1 MSDPAAPQEAR
12 VAVRTTTASPG
23 RLLARTRDT
32 LRALARH
39 RVRAPALAVLL
50 LVLALAL
57 PSVPLPRSTVE
68 ALVVF
73 DITQSMDV
81 EDVELDGALA
91 SRLAFARESAR
102 RMLRELPCGSRIG
115 WGAFTE
121 YRTLVLLAPIEVCG
135 NYGDLLATLAQ
146 VDGRIR
152 WGNASEVAKG
162 VFWAMRAARQL
173 DSHPAIVFLSDG
185 QEAPPLGSAAFP
197 MFEDLAPGQVNGW
210 LMGVGGS
217 VPKPIP
223 RTDAEGRRVGWWRAE
238 DVIQR
243 DTVPGAPRSQ
253 EQLSAVHENHLRALA
268 AETGF
273 EYAPLLTPA
282 DLARA
287 LRDPRLARRAKVPT
301 DLSWVPALGALLL
314 LAWQFRPAS
323 GRLLISG
330 R

>member
-1 MSDPAAPQEAR
+1 MSI
-12 VAVRTTTASPG
+12 
-23 RLLARTRDT
+23 RL
-32 LRALARH
+32 
-39 RVRAPALAVLL
+39 PALAVLL
-50 LVLALAL
+50 LVAALAL
-57 PSVPLPRSTVE
+57 PRFPLARDTVE

-91 SRLAFARESAR
+91 SRLEFARASAR

-152 WGNASEVAKG
+152 WGNASEVSKG

-173 DSHPAIVFLSDG
+173 DSHPAVVFLTDG
-185 QEAPPLGSAAFP
+185 QEAPPLGTAAFP
-197 MFEDLAPGQVNGW
+197 MFEDLAPGQVRGW
-210 LMGVGGS
+210 LLGVGGGI
-217 VPKPIP
+217 PKPIP

-243 DTVPGAPRSQ
+243 DTPPGAPRSQ
-253 EQLSAVHENHLRALA
+253 EQLSSMHEGHLRALA
-268 AETGF
+268 TETGF
-273 EYAPLLTPA
+273 AYAPLRAPQ
-282 DLARA
+282 DLVSA
-287 LRDPRLARRAKVPT
+287 LRDPRLARRSKVPT
-301 DLSWVPALGALLL
+301 DLSWIPALGALLL
-314 LAWQFRPAS
+314 LAWHFRPDLPRARRAAVS
-323 GRLLISG
+323 RT
-330 R
+330 